1 MNINEDMYFTYY
13 NDINEIAK
21 ALRAYGITYFAHKI
35 IDDKGPKLY
44 LGNAPALHELYYNE
58 IMRKSSPIEGNVNQ
72 FKTGYYF
79 FEHFPQPH
87 PDSLEQLKANDIGN
101 IFVIIK
107 ESEKQCEFF
116 FFGSEHHNR
125 TINHFYINNIN
136 LLESFILAYKSQAAR
151 IHEQCL
157 DQRLL
162 VNKMVEDNPH
172 HLLSQRLGKE
182 MVYSFLQQN
191 VAKKV
196 ILTVDNKKIR
206 ISKQEM
212 NCLYHLLNF
221 KTNKEM
227 AQVLNISPRT
237 IETHFSHLKD
247 KFSVTSKEALARK
260 IIELDLPF

>member
-21 ALRAYGITYFAHKI
+21 TLRAFGITYFAHKI
-35 IDDKGPKLY
+35 IDNEGPKLY
-44 LGNAPALHELYYNE
+44 LGNAPALHELYHNE

-107 ESEKQCEFF
+107 QDENQCEFF
-116 FFGSEHHNR
+116 FFGSAHHNKN
-125 TINHFYINNIN
+125 INHFYINNIN
-136 LLESFILAYKSQAAR
+136 LLESFILAYKSQATE
-151 IHEQCL
+151 IHAQCFN
-157 DQRLL
+157 QRLL
-162 VNKMVEDNPH
+162 VNKVEASNAH
-172 HLLSQRLGKE
+172 YLSSQKLDKE
-182 MVYSFLQQN
+182 TVYSFLQQN
-191 VAKKV
+191 VAKKL
-196 ILTVDNKKIR
+196 IFTVDNRKIK

-221 KTNKEM
+221 RTNKEM
-227 AQVLNISPRT
+227 AQILSLSPRT
-237 IETHFSHLKD
+237 IETHFTNLKD
-247 KFSVTSKEALARK
+247 KFSVTSKEELARK
-260 IIELDLPF
+260 IIELELPF